1 MLRGE
6 YIKRGLDPKNLS
18 RTIEDAATVWEPI
31 LPWTSAGTYMASTL
45 GVATLAYMPWA
56 ISNWIAIF
64 FALLWAATGIGIA
77 KLTPEEQ
84 KALEAE
90 AERSLLRWGP
100 PDEGS
105 PPCCVVWAR
114 FQRGFYVSGSQP
126 GLTSWKLPPQKPV
139 MKTQSRGDLTDTTAW
154 FVIDQGVMSMDSCHL
169 LTIEASNLYLV
180 KSVS

>member
-1 MLRGE
+1 MRPPCGSPSCRG
-6 YIKRGLDPKNLS
+6 RRLAP
-18 RTIEDAATVWEPI
+18 TWPA
-31 LPWTSAGTYMASTL
+31 PWASPPWPTCPGRSPTGSPSSSPSSGRQRTSAS
-45 GVATLAYMPWA
+45 P
-56 ISNWIAIF
+56 SSRPRSR
-64 FALLWAATGIGIA
+64 
-77 KLTPEEQ
+77 KPSRRR
-84 KALEAE
+84 

-154 FVIDQGVMSMDSCHL
+154 FVIGQGVMSMDSCHL
-169 LTIEASNLYLV
+169 LTIEASNLYLI